1 MTNARLHPWKSG
13 FWAVIMLFGVA
24 HLEARELAQS
34 FDMVITNGRII
45 DGTGSPWYMGD
56 IGIRSG
62 KIAAIGNLSAARRA
76 RTIDARRMVV
86 APGFIDM
93 LGQSEYTILVDPRL
107 PSKIF
112 QGITTEITGEGESI
126 APLNDAILRADQEQ
140 YDHYHIQVDWR
151 TFREYFSRLEKQR
164 IGINLAS
171 YVGATRVRRMVLG
184 DNDVQ
189 PTPAQ
194 LEDMKEFVSQAMRDG
209 AVGVSTSLEYA
220 PAPYAKTEELI
231 ALAGEASKFGGI
243 YATHMRNEGTG
254 ILAAIDEALRI
265 GREAH
270 IPVEIWHLK
279 VGGKPSWGR
288 MPEVVAK
295 INAARAQGLDVT
307 ADTYAYTAW
316 FNDFSAFIPAWA
328 HDGGNAKLLERLKDR
343 RTRDRIRQDMLTPS
357 DQWDNEWQEIPGPE
371 AVLIGVVH
379 TPQLLPLQGK
389 TLAEIARIGNKDPMD
404 ALFDLLIEDH
414 ALTSVAVFGM
424 SEPDVALAL
433 QQPWVS
439 VDNDSSGTAPDGIL
453 GQEHPHPRAYG
464 TFPRILHKY
473 VREERKLTL
482 EDAVRKFSA
491 LPAQRMRLTDRGVL
505 KAGLWADLVIF
516 DPAKVH
522 DVATFDNPNQ
532 LSEGMEY
539 VLVNGVPVI
548 DHSEMTGHGRTLGR
562 FSEVS
567 HRPERGNPRLQPPR
581 HQALLRSRP
590 PGLRARPARYQEQG
604 ITRAGRFRRAAL
616 R

>member
-1 MTNARLHPWKSG
+1 VVL
-13 FWAVIMLFGVA
+13 LFSFVPT
-24 HLEARELAQS
+24 EAREPAQS
-34 FDMVITNGRII
+34 FDIVITNGRII
-45 DGTGSPWYMGD
+45 DGTGSPWYSGD
-56 IGIRSG
+56 IGIRNG
-62 KIAAIGNLSAARRA
+62 KIVFIGNLSAAPRA

-93 LGQSEYTILVDPRL
+93 LGQSEYTILVDSRL

-164 IGINLAS
+164 IGINIAS

-194 LEDMKEFVSQAMRDG
+194 LEQMKELVSQAMRDG

-220 PAPYAKTEELI
+220 PAPYAETEELI
-231 ALAGEASKFGGI
+231 ALAAEASKFGGI

-254 ILAAIDEALRI
+254 ILPAIDEALRI

-279 VGGKPSWGR
+279 VGGKSSWGH

-307 ADTYAYTAW
+307 ADTYAYPAW

-328 HDGGNAKLLERLKDR
+328 HDGGNAKLIDRLKDPA
-343 RTRDRIRQDMLTPS
+343 TRDRIRKDMLTPS

-371 AVLIGVVH
+371 AVLIGVVKN
-379 TPQLLPLQGK
+379 PQLLPLQGK
-389 TLAEIARIGNKDPMD
+389 TLAEIARTWNKDPMD

-439 VDNDSSGTAPDGIL
+439 VDNDSSGTSPDGIL
-453 GQEHPHPRAYG
+453 GKEHPHPRAYG
-464 TFPRILHKY
+464 TFPRILRKY
-473 VREERKLTL
+473 VREEHKLTL
-482 EDAVRKFSA
+482 EDAIRKFSA

-505 KAGLWADLVIF
+505 KAGLCADIVIF
-516 DPAKVH
+516 DPASVH

-532 LSEGMEY
+532 LSQGMEY
-539 VLVNGVPVI
+539 VLVSGVPVI
-548 DHSEMTGHGRTLGR
+548 DQSKMTGALPGKVL
-562 FSEVS
+562 
-567 HRPERGNPRLQPPR
+567 RG
-581 HQALLRSRP
+581 
-590 PGLRARPARYQEQG
+590 QG
-604 ITRAGRFRRAAL
+604 YVP
-616 R
+616 

>member
-1 MTNARLHPWKSG
+1 MPNGSLQRWKCVFLSL
-13 FWAVIMLFGVA
+13 VLLFGVA
-24 HLEARELAQS
+24 RLEARVPAQAL
-34 FDMVITNGRII
+34 DIVITNGHII
-45 DGTGSPWYMGD
+45 DGTGSPWYSGD
-56 IGIRSG
+56 IGIRDG
-62 KIAAIGNLSAARRA
+62 KIAVIGNLNAAPRA
-76 RTIDARRMVV
+76 RTIDARGMVV

-93 LGQSEYTILVDPRL
+93 LGQSEFTILVDPRL
-107 PSKIF
+107 PSKVY
-112 QGITTEITGEGESI
+112 QGITTEITGEGESV
-126 APLNDAILRADQEQ
+126 APLNAVILRADQEQ
-140 YDHYHIQVDWR
+140 YDHYHIQADWR
-151 TFREYFSRLEKQR
+151 TFREYFSRLQKQR
-164 IGINLAS
+164 IGINIAS

-194 LEDMKEFVSQAMRDG
+194 LEQMKELVGQAMRDG
-209 AVGVSTSLEYA
+209 AVGLSTSLEYA

-254 ILAAIDEALRI
+254 ILPAIDEALRI

-279 VGGKPSWGR
+279 VGGKPSWGH

-328 HDGGNAKLLERLKDR
+328 HDGGNAKLIERLKDPA
-343 RTRDRIRQDMLTPS
+343 TRDRIRKDMLTPS

-371 AVLIGVVH
+371 AVLIGVVKN
-379 TPQLLPLQGK
+379 PQLLPLQGK
-389 TLAEIARIGNKDPMD
+389 TLAEIAKIWNKDPMD

-424 SEPDVALAL
+424 SEPDVVLAL

-439 VDNDSSGTAPDGIL
+439 VDNDSSGASPEGIL

-464 TFPRILHKY
+464 AFPRILRKY
-473 VREERKLTL
+473 VREEHKLTL
-482 EDAVRKFSA
+482 EDAIRKFSA

-505 KAGLWADLVIF
+505 KAGMCADIVIL
-516 DPAKVH
+516 DPATIH
-522 DVATFDNPNQ
+522 DVATFEKPNQ
-532 LSEGMEY
+532 LSQGMEY
-539 VLVNGVPVI
+539 VLVNGVPVV
-548 DHSEMTGHGRTLGR
+548 DQSKMTGALPGTVL
-562 FSEVS
+562 
-567 HRPERGNPRLQPPR
+567 RG
-581 HQALLRSRP
+581 
-590 PGLRARPARYQEQG
+590 PGYVP
-604 ITRAGRFRRAAL
+604 
-616 R
+616 

>member
-1 MTNARLHPWKSG
+1 MFLSL
-13 FWAVIMLFGVA
+13 ILLFGLA
-24 HLEARELAQS
+24 PIEARVPAQS
-34 FDMVITNGRII
+34 FDIVITNGHII
-45 DGTGSPWYMGD
+45 DGTGSPWYSGD
-56 IGIRSG
+56 IGIRAG
-62 KIAAIGNLSAARRA
+62 KIAAIGNLSAMPRS
-76 RTIDARRMVV
+76 RTIDARGKVV

-107 PSKIF
+107 PSKIY

-140 YDHYHIQVDWR
+140 YDHYHIQADWR
-151 TFREYFSRLEKQR
+151 TFREYFFRLEKQR
-164 IGINLAS
+164 IGINIAS
-171 YVGATRVRRMVLG
+171 YVGATRVRRVVLG

-194 LEDMKEFVSQAMRDG
+194 LEQMKDLVSQAMRDG
-209 AVGVSTSLEYA
+209 AVGVSTALEYA

-231 ALAGEASKFGGI
+231 ALAAEASKFGGI

-254 ILAAIDEALRI
+254 ILPAIEEALRI

-279 VGGKPSWGR
+279 TGGKPSWGR
-288 MPEVVAK
+288 MPEVVTK
-295 INAARAQGLDVT
+295 INAARAQGIDVS
-307 ADTYAYTAW
+307 ANTYAYTAW

-328 HDGGNAKLLERLKDR
+328 HDGGNAKLIERLRDPAM
-343 RTRDRIRQDMLTPS
+343 RDRIRKDMLTPS

-379 TPQLLPLQGK
+379 NSQLLPLQGK
-389 TLAEIARIGNKDPMD
+389 TLAEIAKLWNKDPMD

-424 SEPDVALAL
+424 SEPDVSLAL

-439 VDNDSSGTAPDGIL
+439 IDNDSSGTSPEGIL

-464 TFPRILHKY
+464 TFPRILRKY
-473 VREERKLTL
+473 VREEHKLTL
-482 EDAVRKFSA
+482 EDAIRKFSA
-491 LPAQRMRLTDRGVL
+491 LPAQRMRFTDRGVL
-505 KAGLWADLVIF
+505 KADMCADIVIF
-516 DPAKVH
+516 DPAKIH
-522 DVATFDNPNQ
+522 DVATFENPNQ
-532 LSEGMEY
+532 LSQGMEF

-548 DHSEMTGHGRTLGR
+548 DHGEMTGALPGKVL
-562 FSEVS
+562 
-567 HRPERGNPRLQPPR
+567 RG
-581 HQALLRSRP
+581 
-590 PGLRARPARYQEQG
+590 PGYVP
-604 ITRAGRFRRAAL
+604 
-616 R
+616 